1 MDTRRLKIFLK
12 LLDTRSFSK
21 TAEALGLTQPSVSAS
36 LKALEESLGQ
46 RLFERTPRAVKPMP
60 AAQILAPYATTIVET
75 AGQAAWAVGH
85 QLASTRE
92 KLIIGASSAPAT
104 VFLPPALAV
113 FNNSYPGVLVRL
125 KTGTA
130 KGVAQKVIGG
140 EMELGLV
147 GAIPEQD
154 DLVHIS
160 FAQDRLV
167 LVATK
172 ELADKIGPPPQA
184 LDDLWAWPLVLYD
197 ENSGGRNDFLPGSPE
212 NADGTSGRLN
222 IKAEVEG
229 VAVCLA
235 MVRAS
240 FGAALVSNRLPPLF
254 NPENLVIMP
263 LPFFGS
269 RRMFIVHRR
278 AKKPGPAATALIN
291 ILKQLR

>member
-21 TAEALGLTQPSVSAS
+21 TAEVLGLTQPSVSAS

-46 RLFERTPRAVKPMP
+46 RLFERTPRAVKPLP
-60 AAQILAPYATTIVET
+60 AAQVLAPYATTIVET

-85 QLASTRE
+85 QLSNTRE
-92 KLIIGASSAPAT
+92 KLTIGASSAPAT

-113 FNNSYPGVLVRL
+113 FNSSYPGVLVRL

-130 KGVAQKVIGG
+130 KVVAQKVAGG

-147 GAIPEQD
+147 GAMPEAD
-154 DLVHIS
+154 ELIHTS

-172 ELADKIGPPPQA
+172 ELADKVGPPPQS
-184 LDDLWAWPLVLYD
+184 LDDLWAWPLIMF
-197 ENSGGRNDFLPGSPE
+197 EESSGGRNDFLPGSPE
-212 NADGTSGRLN
+212 AADGSPGRLN
-222 IKAEVEG
+222 IRAEVEG
-229 VAVCLA
+229 IAVCLA
-235 MVRAS
+235 LVRAS
-240 FGAALVSNRLPPLF
+240 FGAALVSNRLPALI
-254 NPENLVIMP
+254 NPENLLVMP
-263 LPFFGS
+263 LPFFGA
-269 RRMFIVHRR
+269 RRMFVIQRR
-278 AKKPGPAATALIN
+278 GKKTSPAANALIN